1 MKPIDGHLE
10 KTTQKASEIGL
21 ECRQYVSFVNLLA
34 LAQLLAHL
42 VSFFLF
48 SPGSDLFMDN
58 LVHNYLKTLFHF
70 YTHSSQ
76 LASLDFNRPIPGIS
90 SFYDL

>member
-1 MKPIDGHLE
+1 MEYIE
-10 KTTQKASEIGL
+10 
-21 ECRQYVSFVNLLA
+21 YVSFVNLLV
-34 LAQLLAHL
+34 LTQLVAHL
-42 VSFFLF
+42 LSFFS

-76 LASLDFNRPIPGIS
+76 LASLDFNSPIPGIS